1 MAEINKV
8 LVLLP
13 VTEEHKKLFR
23 KEAPSAEFIF
33 ISRNDIKKEM
43 LENTDVIIGNPP
55 IGLIK
60 EAKELK
66 WIHLGSAGAD
76 MYVNK
81 GVLPSGT
88 ILTNSSG
95 AYGLAVAEYM
105 LAVLLEL
112 FYNLH
117 LYRDNQNHS
126 LWKDE
131 GSARSIHGCV
141 VLIIGLGDIGG
152 EFAKRIKALGGYTI
166 GIRRTKHLKPDYV
179 DELYLTDQLDTLL
192 PRADAVAI
200 TLPGTRETYRL
211 FSSERL
217 KKMKPGAV
225 IINTGRG
232 TTIDTDALCDCL
244 ESGHL
249 AGAALDV
256 TDPEPLPA
264 GHRLWKMKNAIITP
278 HIAGGIHLPET
289 FERIIRISVENLR
302 RYKMGEELLNIV
314 NPVIGY

>member
-13 VTEEHKKLFR
+13 VTEEHKRLLK

-33 ISRNDIKKEM
+33 ISRSYVKKEM
-43 LENTDVIIGNPP
+43 ISNTDVIIGNPP

-60 EAKELK
+60 EAKGLK
-66 WIHLGSAGAD
+66 WIQLSSAGAD
-76 MYVNK
+76 GYVNE
-81 GVLPSGT
+81 GVLPAGT
-88 ILTNSSG
+88 ILSNSSG
-95 AYGLAVAEYM
+95 AYGLAIAEYM

-112 FYNLH
+112 FQNLH
-117 LYRDNQNHS
+117 LYRDNQKHN

-131 GSARSIHGCV
+131 GSVRSIHGCV
-141 VLIIGLGDIGG
+141 VLVVGLGDIGG

-166 GIRRTKHLKPDYV
+166 GVRRTKCSKPDYV
-179 DELYLTDQLDTLL
+179 DELYLTDQLDTIL
-192 PRADAVAI
+192 PRADVVAL

-211 FSSERL
+211 FSTERL
-217 KKMKPGAV
+217 MKMKPGAV

-232 TTIDTDALCDCL
+232 TTIDTDALCDSL
-244 ESGHL
+244 DSGHL

-264 GHRLWKMKNAIITP
+264 GHRLWKIKNVIITP
-278 HIAGGIHLPET
+278 HISGGYHLPET

-302 RYKMGEELLNIV
+302 RYAMDEDLLNIV
-314 NPVIGY
+314 NPAIGY

>member
-1 MAEINKV
+1 MAGINKV

-13 VTEEHKKLFR
+13 TTEEHKRLFR
-23 KEAPSAEFIF
+23 NAAPSAEFIF
-33 ISRNDIKKEM
+33 ISQSELKKEIM
-43 LENTDVIIGNPP
+43 ENVDVIIGNPP
-55 IGLIK
+55 INLLK
-60 EAKELK
+60 EAKGLK
-66 WIHLGSAGAD
+66 WLQLGSAGAD
-76 MYVNK
+76 KYVNE
-81 GVLPSGT
+81 GILPPGT

-117 LYRDNQNHS
+117 LYRDNQNHG

-131 GSARSIHGCV
+131 GNVRSIHNCV
-141 VLIIGLGDIGG
+141 VLIAGLGDIGG

-166 GIRRTKHLKPDYV
+166 GVRRTKRSKPDFI

-192 PRADAVAI
+192 PRADVVAI

-211 FSSERL
+211 FSAERL
-217 KKMKPGAV
+217 KKMKQGAV

-264 GHRLWKMKNAIITP
+264 EHRLWKMKNAIITP

-302 RYKMGEELLNIV
+302 RYTMGEDLINIV
-314 NPVIGY
+314 NPVLGY

>member
-13 VTEEHKKLFR
+13 VTEGHKELFKR
-23 KEAPSAEFIF
+23 EVPSAEFVF
-33 ISRNDIKKEM
+33 ISESDVKKEM
-43 LENTDVIIGNPP
+43 MESIDVIIGNPRVD
-55 IGLIK
+55 LIK
-60 EAKELK
+60 EAKGLK
-66 WIHLGSAGAD
+66 WIQLSSAGAD
-76 MYVNK
+76 RFVNE
-81 GVLPSGT
+81 GVLPAGT

-117 LYRDNQNHS
+117 LYRDNQILN

-131 GSARSIHGCV
+131 GSVRSIHGCV
-141 VLIIGLGDIGG
+141 ALIVGLGDIGG
-152 EFAKRIKALGGYTI
+152 EFAKKIKALGGYTI
-166 GIRRTKHLKPDYV
+166 GVRRSKYSKPDYV
-179 DELYLTDQLDTLL
+179 DELYLADQLDVLL
-192 PRADAVAI
+192 PRADVVAL
-200 TLPGTRETYRL
+200 TLPGTKETYRL

-232 TTIDTDALCDCL
+232 TTVDTNALCACL
-244 ESGHL
+244 DSGHL

-264 GHRLWKMKNAIITP
+264 GHRLWKMKNVIITP
-278 HIAGGIHLPET
+278 HISGGYHLSET

-302 RYKMGEELLNIV
+302 RYTMDEDLLNIV
-314 NPVIGY
+314 NPAIGY